1 MKCTWHVTEIWE
13 RAVGRVLT
21 SAFAV
26 VNTLT
31 RTNAVERSIGAT
43 LHGSSASPGS
53 PSEAHFL
60 GEIGEVSSKCSDV
73 FVYHE
78 AINGSLQRPR
88 REQSRDLV
96 SLGFSHTTV
105 ERRSCHCWAPYSK
118 LSVCV
123 CVWERWTFCPLLT
136 PHWLA
141 KKLSLSFCL
150 SFYLCF
156 CHSISLYINF
166 SLFVSVSLTKIF
178 LAFFLS
184 FCLLTDLVFKNN
196 RLL

>member
-88 REQSRDLV
+88 RERSRDLV

-123 CVWERWTFCPLLT
+123 CLREMDLLPPFNPSLT
-136 PHWLA
+136 G
-141 KKLSLSFCL
+141 KKALSLLLSLFLSLFL
-150 SFYLCF
+150 SFYL
-156 CHSISLYINF
+156 SIY
-166 SLFVSVSLTKIF
+166 K
-178 LAFFLS
+178 FLS
-184 FCLLTDLVFKNN
+184 FCFCLSH
-196 RLL
+196 